1 MGITMLRAFP
11 VNGIGFMT
19 FEMVRDKF
27 SQVEWAIKLI
37 YIFPYYNIYLKLF
50 INVLNNIK

>member
-19 FEMVRDKF
+19 FEMVRDQF
-27 SQVEWAIKLI
+27 SKVE
-37 YIFPYYNIYLKLF
+37 
-50 INVLNNIK
+50 